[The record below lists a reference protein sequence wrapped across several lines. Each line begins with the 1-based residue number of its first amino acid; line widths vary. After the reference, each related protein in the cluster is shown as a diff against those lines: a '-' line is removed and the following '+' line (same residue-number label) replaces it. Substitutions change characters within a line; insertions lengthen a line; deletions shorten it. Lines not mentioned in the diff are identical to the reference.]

1 MAPYRIELRSDT
13 QTVPTADMREAMA
26 QADVG
31 DEQWGED
38 PTVLELER
46 TSAEMFGREAGLFV
60 PSGTMGNLTSML
72 ASTERGDTVIV
83 DGLSHMVGE
92 NGNYAVVAGCTLLPV
107 ETDGVL
113 DADLVR
119 ERLESSTIP
128 PARPALLWTENTHN
142 VRGGV
147 SWGPEVMQDIVEFA
161 AERDMRV
168 HVDGARIFNAAVD
181 QGVSVRELTAGADT
195 VQFCLSKGL
204 GAPFGSMVVGSG
216 EMIGRVARYKKML
229 GGAMRQAGVMAA
241 AGLIALRDGPAR
253 LAADHANALR
263 LGELLGAITGLDLI
277 YPAAT
282 NMVFVRVDPTLI
294 DQQRFVAA
302 ARAQGVGVAD
312 IRPGH
317 RLRFVTHH
325 QIDAQDIEEAGQIL
339 RDAAEA
345 AAVQAPAGAI
355 G

>member
-13 QTVPTADMREAMA
+13 QTVPTPDMREAMA
-26 QADVG
+26 TAEVA

-46 TSAEMFGREAGLFV
+46 TSAEMFGREAALFV

-72 ASTERGDTVIV
+72 ALTQRGDTVIV
-83 DGLSHMVGE
+83 DGFSHMVGE

-113 DADLVR
+113 DADMVR
-119 ERLESSTIP
+119 ERLDSSTIP
-128 PARPALLWTENTHN
+128 PARPALIWTENTHN

-147 SWGPEVMQDIVEFA
+147 SWGPDVMQGIVELA
-161 AERDMRV
+161 AERGMRV
-168 HVDGARIFNAAVD
+168 HVDGARIFDAAVD

-204 GAPFGSMVVGSG
+204 GAPFGSMVVGSA
-216 EMIGRVARYKKML
+216 ETIERVARYKKML

-253 LAADHANALR
+253 LAADHANAQR
-263 LGELLGAITGLDLI
+263 LGELLADIPGLDLI

-282 NMVFVRVDPTLI
+282 NMVFVRVDPEVL
-294 DQQRFVAA
+294 DQQRFLDA
-302 ARAQGVGVAD
+302 ARANGVGVAD

-325 QIDAQDIEEAGQIL
+325 QVDAQAIEEAGRIL
-339 RDAAEA
+339 REAAESA
-345 AAVQAPAGAI
+345 ALHVPAGAI